1 MIFTYLCVVT
11 FLGNDMNRV
20 ASKGASI
27 IKEWTYKYIDSVSS
41 CILCLFFFF
50 SLKKIYFQL
59 QTTLL
64 FQTPIRLLTG
74 SQFPKSVPDN

>member
-20 ASKGASI
+20 ALKGASI

-41 CILCLFFFF
+41 CILCFFFLFF
-50 SLKKIYFQL
+50 KKN
-59 QTTLL
+59 L
-64 FQTPIRLLTG
+64 FPA
-74 SQFPKSVPDN
+74 PDNTFISNTH

>member
-41 CILCLFFFF
+41 CILCLFFFLF
-50 SLKKIYFQL
+50 FKKN
-59 QTTLL
+59 L
-64 FQTPIRLLTG
+64 FPA
-74 SQFPKSVPDN
+74 PDNTFISNTH

>member
-41 CILCLFFFF
+41 CILCLFFFLF
-50 SLKKIYFQL
+50 FKKN
-59 QTTLL
+59 L
-64 FQTPIRLLTG
+64 FPA
-74 SQFPKSVPDN
+74 PDNTFISDNNFQKVFQVIEW

>member
-41 CILCLFFFF
+41 CILCLFFF
-50 SLKKIYFQL
+50 SLKKN
-59 QTTLL
+59 L
-64 FQTPIRLLTG
+64 FPA
-74 SQFPKSVPDN
+74 PDNTFISNTH